1 MLPYAWTDLARWAGG
16 QLTHAGTS
24 PAARFVVD
32 SRAVEPGDVFVALR
46 GARQDGHAFLPEV
59 FSRGASGCL
68 VERTPP
74 SVPDGVS
81 VIRVPDA
88 LRALQSLART
98 HREKM
103 TSTVIGI
110 TGSNGKT
117 TTKEMLSHVL
127 RAAGKRVLSTRGNLN
142 SQIGLPLMM
151 LEMSKSHTHAV
162 LEMGASARGDI
173 ARLCEL
179 ARPTVG
185 VLTGIGR
192 AHLEFFGSLAGVAD
206 AKWELVEALPSGGV
220 AFLNADDPLLMDR
233 KKSARCSVVTFGR
246 SPGADV
252 RAENIRQE
260 PRVVFDLVMAGARRP
275 VQLPVP
281 GIFNVTNALA
291 AAAVAL
297 WERVPLPSLTSAL
310 ESFAPPPGRM
320 EVRRRKDG
328 TLFVLDAYNAN
339 PDSMAAGL
347 RSFVDAYPE
356 RPRYAVLGS
365 MLELGPHAEAEHRAL
380 GAGLAGL
387 SFTAVYFVGA
397 EATWVEEGYRAA
409 GGRARFFATT
419 DRIAFARALREGV
432 ESGAAVY
439 FKGSRG
445 ARLEEFSTILF
456 DNEGKD

>member
-1 MLPYAWTDLARWAGG
+1 MLPYAWTELARWAGG
-16 QLTHAGTS
+16 RLTHTGVS

-32 SRAVEPGDVFVALR
+32 SRAVEPGDVFVALK
-46 GARQDGHAFLPEV
+46 GARQDGHAFLADV
-59 FSRGASGCL
+59 FARGASGCL
-68 VERTPP
+68 VEKDPP
-74 SVPDGVS
+74 SVPEGVS
-81 VIRVPDA
+81 VIRVSDT
-88 LRALQSLART
+88 LKALQALARA

-103 TSTVIGI
+103 AARVIGI

-127 RAAGKRVLSTRGNLN
+127 RSGGKRVLSTRGNLN

-151 LEMSKSHTHAV
+151 LEMSKAHTHAV

-173 ARLCEL
+173 AGLCEL

-185 VLTGIGR
+185 VLTGVGR
-192 AHLEFFGSLAGVAD
+192 AHLEFFGSLARVAD
-206 AKWELVEALPSGGV
+206 AKWELVESLPSDGV

-233 KKSARCSVVTFGR
+233 KASARCSVVTFGR

-260 PRVVFDLVMAGARRP
+260 PRVAFDLVVAGSRRA

-281 GIFNVTNALA
+281 GVFNVTNALA

-297 WERVPLPSLTSAL
+297 WERVPLPSLTAAL
-310 ESFAPPPGRM
+310 ESFSPPPGRM

-380 GAGLAGL
+380 GSTLAAL
-387 SFTAVYFVGA
+387 SLTAVFFVGP
-397 EATWVEEGYRAA
+397 EARWIEEAYRSS

-419 DRIAFARALREGV
+419 DRPALARALTDGV
-432 ESGAAVY
+432 ESGAAIY

-445 ARLEEFSTILF
+445 ARLEEFSTPLF